1 MKTQYYTAA
10 SINGYLADEHGSLD
24 WLFQFGEIESMQ
36 DSYPHFVEQIGAVAM
51 GATTYTWVLN
61 QEKLLEN
68 PDKWPYSMPTW
79 VFSRRQLPLVAGAD
93 IRLVQGDVARV
104 HAEMVAAAK
113 GKNVWI
119 VGGGDLAGQFLDH
132 GLLDDLILTIAPVM
146 LRSGAP
152 LLPRD
157 LVTPPLKLTRVE
169 QHGDVYAVLVYA
181 VQRTTAA
188 A

>member
-10 SINGYLADEHGSLD
+10 SVNGFLADEHDSLD
-24 WLFQFGEIESMQ
+24 WLFQFGEIESMRE
-36 DSYPHFVEQIGAVAM
+36 SYPRFLEQIGAVAM
-51 GATTYTWVLN
+51 GATTYTWLLN
-61 QEKLLEN
+61 HETLIEH
-68 PDKWPYSMPTW
+68 PDRWPYSMPAW
-79 VFSRRQLPLVAGAD
+79 VFSSRQLPQVVGAD
-93 IRLVQGDVARV
+93 IRLVQGDVAAV
-104 HAEMVAAAK
+104 HAEMVAAAQ

-132 GLLDDLILTIAPVM
+132 GLLDELIVTIAPTL

-152 LLPRD
+152 LLPRN

-181 VQRTTAA
+181 VQRTAVA
-188 A
+188 P